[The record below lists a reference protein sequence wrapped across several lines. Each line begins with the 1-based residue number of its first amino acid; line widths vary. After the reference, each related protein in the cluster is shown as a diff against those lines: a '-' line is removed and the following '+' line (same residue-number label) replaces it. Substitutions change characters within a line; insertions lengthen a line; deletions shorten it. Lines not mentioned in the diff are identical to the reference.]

1 LQMKIDG
8 NVISAKGAMVD
19 EMVVTVEEERY

>member
-1 LQMKIDG
+1 LQMKMDG
-8 NVISAKGAMVD
+8 NVMSDKGAIVD